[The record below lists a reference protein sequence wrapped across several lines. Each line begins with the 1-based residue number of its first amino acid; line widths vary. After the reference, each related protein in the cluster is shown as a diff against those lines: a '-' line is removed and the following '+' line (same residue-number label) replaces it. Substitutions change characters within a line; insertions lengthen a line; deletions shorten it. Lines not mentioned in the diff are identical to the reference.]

1 MTVSSSNDG
10 KNPVRLPVILVLLL
24 AASASAGEV
33 LALPGTQA
41 FTPDGDMASLMVDGI
56 DRFLLRELDK
66 SVERRAAHWHRDF
79 SSAEAYNKS
88 IEPNRL
94 RLAHILGVRDARV
107 PFDAPELLATT
118 DQPALVGKAAGYE
131 IFAIRWPVLLDP
143 QPDRRI
149 VSIHGEGLLLV
160 PTGREPVADVVAI
173 PHCDQTPEQ
182 IAGLTPGVAAES
194 QYARLLAEAGCR
206 VVVPVLIDRE
216 VDSKGLAHRE
226 YLNRSAFELGRHL
239 IGYELQKVLA
249 LVDWFA
255 SVIHDQNGVPKK
267 HKIAIAGYGD
277 GGMLALYA
285 GALDPRIGAVW
296 VSGYFGPRERMWE
309 EPIDRNVFGKLT
321 EFGDAELAAM
331 LFGRV
336 ALISAL
342 KAPER
347 TWIGGNGAPAQIRTP
362 TMDEIQRELGR
373 ISAAGDRRFIYQGG
387 VLPGDPPVGQFVAA
401 LVSGTWELPRR
412 EPATVPVQLPQYLRK
427 SFDAAVRQLEQFNEI
442 DRHNQAVLR
451 ESVVTREAFVKP
463 LIDAAGKSPA
473 EFEKVGAEFRRK
485 FYDETI
491 GRFDSPMKPANA
503 RTRKVAESDQW
514 TRYEVVLDVF
524 DDVFAYGLLTVPKGI
539 KEGERR
545 AVVVCQHGLE
555 GRPSDVTEGDSKY
568 YHDFATKLAER
579 GYITF
584 APQNPYIFKDR
595 FRTLQRKAIP
605 LGKTLFSI
613 IVPQHQQIVNWLKT
627 LPQTDAERIGFYG
640 LSYGGKTAMRVPAI
654 VTDYALSICS
664 GDFNEWVWKNASTST
679 FAKRYTYAN
688 KQEYEIFE
696 WDLGSTFNYAEMAML
711 IAPRPFMVER
721 GHLDGVAPDEA
732 VAWEFAKVQRF
743 YGVNLKLPERAR
755 IEWFAGPHTIYGVG
769 TFEFLDTWLRRK

>member
-1 MTVSSSNDG
+1 M
-10 KNPVRLPVILVLLL
+10 LLT
-24 AASASAGEV
+24 ASAIAGEV
-33 LALPGTQA
+33 ISLPGTQS
-41 FTPDGDMASLMVDGI
+41 FTQDGDMASQMVDGI
-56 DRFLLRELDK
+56 DRFLLKELDK
-66 SVERRAAHWHRDF
+66 SIERRAATWHRNF

-88 IEPNRL
+88 IESNRL
-94 RLAHILGVRDARV
+94 RLAHMLGVRDARV
-107 PFDAPELLATT
+107 PFDAPELLASTV
-118 DQPALVGKAAGYE
+118 QPALVGKGAGYE
-131 IFAIRWPVLLDP
+131 IFAIRWPVLFDP
-143 QPDRRI
+143 QTDRRL

-182 IAGLTPGVAAES
+182 IAGLTSGVAEES

-255 SVIHDQNGVPKK
+255 ASKRKIGVV
-267 HKIAIAGYGD
+267 GYGD

-285 GALDPRIGAVW
+285 GALDTRIGAVC
-296 VSGYFGPRERMWE
+296 VSGYAGPRERIWE
-309 EPIDRNVFGKLT
+309 EPADRNVFGRLN
-321 EFGDAELAAM
+321 EFGDAELISM
-331 LFGRV
+331 VIPRV
-336 ALISAL
+336 VMIQAS

-347 TWIGGNGAPAQIRTP
+347 TWSGGSGAPAQIRTP
-362 TMDEIQRELGR
+362 VMEEIERELRRNHVTGNPEFLNL
-373 ISAAGDRRFIYQGG
+373 STFTGDAFSIPKFVDALETNAWTSRKLELQ
-387 VLPGDPPVGQFVAA
+387 VPGQA
-401 LVSGTWELPRR
+401 
-412 EPATVPVQLPQYLRK
+412 PQPLRK
-427 SFDAAVRQLEQFNEI
+427 NFEAAARQLEQFNEI
-442 DRHNQAVLR
+442 ERHNQAVLG
-451 ESVVTREAFVKP
+451 ESLATREIFVKP
-463 LIDAAGKSPA
+463 LVDAAGKTPA
-473 EFEKVGAEFRRK
+473 EFDQVAAEFRRK

-491 GRFDSPMKPANA
+491 GRFDYPLKAANA
-503 RTRKVAESDQW
+503 RSRKVSESEKW
-514 TRYEVVLDVF
+514 TRYEAMLDVF
-524 DDVFAYGLLTVPKGI
+524 DDVFAYGLLTIPKGI
-539 KEGERR
+539 KDGERR
-545 AVVVCQHGLE
+545 PVVVCQHGLE
-555 GRPSDVTEGDSKY
+555 GRPTDTTEGDSKY

-579 GYITF
+579 GYVTF

-595 FRTLQRKAIP
+595 FRTLQRKAMP

-627 LPQTDAERIGFYG
+627 LPMVDAERIGFYG

-664 GDFNEWVWKNASTST
+664 GDFNEWVWKNAATST
-679 FAKRYTYAN
+679 FARRYTYAN

-721 GHLDGVAPDEA
+721 GHLDGIAPDEA

-743 YGVNLKLPERAR
+743 YTVNLKLPERAR
-755 IEWFAGPHTIYGVG
+755 IEWFAGPHTIHGVG

>member
-1 MTVSSSNDG
+1 MTASSSNDG
-10 KNPVRLPVILVLLL
+10 KHPVRLPVILVLLL
-24 AASASAGEV
+24 AASVSAGEV
-33 LALPGTQA
+33 VALPGTQA
-41 FTPDGDMASLMVDGI
+41 FTPDGDMASRMIDGI
-56 DRFLLRELDK
+56 DRFLLRELEQ

-94 RLAHILGVRDARV
+94 RLAHILGVREARV

-149 VSIHGEGLLLV
+149 VSVHGEGLLLV

-216 VDSKGLAHRE
+216 LDSKGLAHRE

-249 LVDWFA
+249 IVDWFA
-255 SVIHDQNGVPKK
+255 ASKRKIGVV
-267 HKIAIAGYGD
+267 GYGD

-285 GALDPRIGAVW
+285 GALDSRIGAVC
-296 VSGYFGPRERMWE
+296 VSGYAGPRERIWE
-309 EPIDRNVFGKLT
+309 EPADRNVFGRLN

-331 LFGRV
+331 VFPRGV
-336 ALISAL
+336 LIHAAKS
-342 KAPER
+342 PVR
-347 TWIGGNGAPAQIRTP
+347 TWTGGNGAPAQIRGFTS
-362 TMDEIQRELGR
+362 DEIQREFRRANVTEKAGFNNLAYPAGEAFP
-373 ISAAGDRRFIYQGG
+373 IAAFVSALETG
-387 VLPGDPPVGQFVAA
+387 VSTSKDFAAHVPG
-401 LVSGTWELPRR
+401 
-412 EPATVPVQLPQYLRK
+412 PAPQPLRK
-427 SFDAAVRQLEQFNEI
+427 TFDAAARQLEQFNEI
-442 DRHNQAVLR
+442 DRHNQALLL

-463 LIDAAGKSPA
+463 LIDASGKPPA

-491 GRFDSPMKPANA
+491 GRFDIPLKPANA

-524 DDVFAYGLLTVPKGI
+524 DDVFAYGLLTIPKGI

-627 LPQTDAERIGFYG
+627 LPQADAERIGFYG

-721 GHLDGVAPDEA
+721 GQLDGVAPDEA
-732 VAWEFAKVQRF
+732 VAWEFAKVQHF

-755 IEWFAGPHTIYGVG
+755 IEWFAGPHTIHGVG